1 MGVCLSSAVLM
12 AASRAGPVAS
22 AMAAGAATRRIFGAL
37 IEATARPAPAWPFSA
52 AMLSRS
58 PCLFRSACKASRT
71 VAARPVAA
79 GPCSITATV
88 LIGSAERISSGMPP
102 PSTANIGKA
111 SSDSQNPTVLA

>member
-1 MGVCLSSAVLM
+1 MAVCLSSAVLM

-37 IEATARPAPAWPFSA
+37 IEATARPAPAWPSRRRCA
-52 AMLSRS
+52 AVR
-58 PCLFRSACKASRT
+58 PADPDRPQG
-71 VAARPVAA
+71 VADRGGQAIAA